1 MTAPKAIEILPL
13 IFGLLLAVIVI
24 EFPRSMA
31 FFPGVISLIA
41 LGTYGFKH
49 KIKPTLP
56 KQSTIILIAVAALA
70 GISILWAIN
79 SEYALERSSKLV
91 PVFFAGLVCI
101 SAASTL
107 PVKAAR
113 IIFITLAAIIA
124 CGALL
129 ASYDLNFSK
138 SAHKFFRGME
148 SDAHVPYAVFNRGTV
163 VICLSLISVMT
174 YFTFIQRNVKIALAA
189 ALPLGL
195 LMFYT
200 DSQSTQLALLIAL
213 IFFFAFPIKCKNSW
227 YALAGLI
234 SALILAAPFFT
245 PLLYTQAD
253 TINSLPFF
261 GHGMGYAGP
270 RLEIW
275 DYVGR
280 YIQQNP
286 LYGYGIEATRHITD
300 FDSAQKF
307 IDVNTI
313 LHPHNFALQLWIEFG
328 VIGALACCAFI
339 FWLFRQMMRL
349 ESPHVQRAAL
359 ASFMA
364 ILSISAT
371 GYGIW
376 QSWWLGTLL
385 FTAAQII
392 LLKRAAAETAVD

>member
-31 FFPGVISLIA
+31 FFPGVIALITLCVYA
-41 LGTYGFKH
+41 VKH
-49 KIKPTLP
+49 KTKPILP
-56 KQSTIILIAVAALA
+56 KRNTIILIAIAALA
-70 GISILWAIN
+70 AISSLWAIN
-79 SEYALERSSKLV
+79 SEYALERSGKLV
-91 PVFFAGLVCI
+91 PVFFAGIVCM
-101 SAASTL
+101 SAAYTL

-113 IIFITLAAIIA
+113 FVFITLAALIA

-129 ASYDLNFSK
+129 AGYDLNFDK
-138 SAHKFFRGME
+138 AAHKFLRGL
-148 SDAHVPYAVFNRGTV
+148 DTDTHIKDAVFNRGTV
-163 VICLSLISVMT
+163 VICLSIISVTT
-174 YFTFIQRNVKIALAA
+174 YFTYIQRNVKIALAA

-195 LMFYT
+195 LMLYT
-200 DSQSTQLALLIAL
+200 DSQSTQLALLVAL
-213 IFFFAFPIKCKNSW
+213 IFFFAFPVKCKVSW
-227 YALAGLI
+227 YTLAGLI
-234 SALILAAPFFT
+234 SALILTAPFFT

-253 TINSLPFF
+253 TINNLPFF

-307 IDVNTI
+307 IEVNTI

-339 FWLFRQMMRL
+339 FWLFRQMMTI

-385 FTAAQII
+385 FTAAQIT
-392 LLKRAAAETAVD
+392 LLKRSAAEK

>member
-31 FFPGVISLIA
+31 FFPGVVALIT
-41 LGTYGFKH
+41 LGIYS
-49 KIKPTLP
+49 IKYSVKPIVP
-56 KQSTIILIAVAALA
+56 KQSTIILFAITALA
-70 GISILWAIN
+70 AISSFWAVN

-107 PVKAAR
+107 PIKAAR
-113 IIFITLAAIIA
+113 FIFITLAAMIS

-129 ASYDLNFSK
+129 ANYDLNFNMA
-138 SAHKFFRGME
+138 AHKLFRGL
-148 SDAHVPYAVFNRGTV
+148 DIDTNVPEAVFNRGTV
-163 VICLSLISVMT
+163 VICLSFISVMT
-174 YFTFIQRNVKIALAA
+174 YFTFIQRNVKIATSAA
-189 ALPLGL
+189 FLLGL
-195 LMFYT
+195 LMLYT
-200 DSQSTQLALLIAL
+200 DSQSTQLALLIAF
-213 IFFFAFPIKCKNSW
+213 IFFFAFPVKCKISW
-227 YALAGLI
+227 YAIAGLI
-234 SALILAAPFFT
+234 SAIILAAPFFS

-253 TINSLPFF
+253 TINNLPFL

-307 IDVNTI
+307 IEVNTI

-339 FWLFRQMMRL
+339 FWLFRQIMTL
-349 ESPHVQRAAL
+349 ENPHVQRAAL

-392 LLKRAAAETAVD
+392 LLKRAAAEE